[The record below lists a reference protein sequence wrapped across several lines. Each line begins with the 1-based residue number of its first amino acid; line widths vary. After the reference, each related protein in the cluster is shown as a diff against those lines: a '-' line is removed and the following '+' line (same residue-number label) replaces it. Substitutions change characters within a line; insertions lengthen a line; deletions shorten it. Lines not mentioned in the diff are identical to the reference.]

1 MAVST
6 GLVRPQVKILGLLSS
21 GHFMSHYY
29 SMVLPPLFP
38 FMHDSLGISYA
49 ALGLLLSIKHITAGV
64 LQLPAGI
71 LVDRLGAKL
80 VLLFGLFMC
89 AAGLG
94 LIGFADS
101 YWVLVAMVVVI
112 GIGNSVFHPADY
124 SIMDSTMDSGYMGRS
139 FSVHTFAGHLG
150 SAIAPLVVIAV
161 AGIWGWRMA
170 FVVSGVAGLVVLVG
184 FITQWNIFDDN
195 IALAEAKKRGKD
207 KAATT
212 GVGRVYTTWQ
222 LISHIL
228 KSPPIL
234 FLFLF
239 FAMSSMANGGLRSF
253 AVAGLVALH
262 NTPVAAAGGAL
273 TGFLFASAFGVLVGG
288 LFADKTKRHDLIAA
302 CGLIVSAVI
311 VLIVGEVNLHYTL
324 LVFAFSSAGLI
335 SGVIRPARDMMIR
348 SVSPQGSM
356 GKVFGFV
363 FSGQSIGGGIAPVIY
378 GYLIDIGQAV
388 WIFYTSAIFML
399 LCMGVVLLSGRSARR
414 HAEAATDGLKG

>member
-6 GLVRPQVKILGLLSS
+6 GLIRPQVKILGLLSS

-29 SMVLPPLFP
+29 SMVLPPLFIY
-38 FMHDSLGISYA
+38 MHEHLGISYA

-71 LVDRLGAKL
+71 LVDFLGAKV

-94 LIGFADS
+94 LIGIADS
-101 YWVLVAMVVVI
+101 YWVLVVLVVVV

-124 SIMDSTMDSGYMGRS
+124 SIMDSCMDSGYMGRS
-139 FSVHTFAGHLG
+139 FSVHTFCGHLG
-150 SAIAPLVVIAV
+150 SALAPLVVIAI
-161 AGIWGWRMA
+161 AEFWGWRMA
-170 FVVSGVAGLVVLVG
+170 FIASGLAGLVVLAG
-184 FITQWNIFDDN
+184 FIFQWNIIGDN
-195 IALAEAKKRGKD
+195 IALAQSKKRKTENPGGEEQ
-207 KAATT
+207 AY
-212 GVGRVYTTWQ
+212 GTWQ
-222 LISHIL
+222 LIAHIL
-228 KSPPIL
+228 TSPPIL

-302 CGLIVSAVI
+302 CGLIASAVI
-311 VLIVGEVNLHYTL
+311 VLVVGEVNLHYTL
-324 LVFAFSSAGLI
+324 LVFAFSTAGLI

-348 SVSPQGSM
+348 TVSPQGSM

-363 FSGQSIGGGIAPVIY
+363 FSGQSIGGGIAPWIY

-388 WIFYTSAIFML
+388 WIFYSSAIFMV
-399 LCMGVVLLSGRSARR
+399 LCMGVVLMSGRSARR
-414 HAEAATDGLKG
+414 HIDAASSSGP

>member
-1 MAVST
+1 MTVST
-6 GLVRPQVKILGLLSS
+6 GLVRPQLKILGLLSS

-29 SMVLPPLFP
+29 SMVLPPLFIY
-38 FMHDSLGISYA
+38 MHESLGISYA

-71 LVDRLGAKL
+71 LVDRLGAKV

-94 LIGFADS
+94 LIGLADS
-101 YWVLVAMVVVI
+101 YWVLVVLVVVV

-139 FSVHTFAGHLG
+139 FSVHTFSGHLG
-150 SAIAPLVVIAV
+150 SAIAPLVVITV
-161 AGIWGWRMA
+161 AEYWGWRMA
-170 FVVSGVAGLVVLVG
+170 FLVSGIAGLVVLVG
-184 FITQWNIFDDN
+184 FITQWNLIGGN
-195 IALAEAKKRGKD
+195 IALAEAKKRHKD
-207 KAATT
+207 KP
-212 GVGRVYTTWQ
+212 GGGEGRVYTTWQ
-222 LISHIL
+222 LIAHIL
-228 KSPPIL
+228 TSPPIL

-302 CGLIVSAVI
+302 CGLVASAVI
-311 VLIVGEVNLHYTL
+311 VLVIGEVNLHYTL
-324 LVFAFSSAGLI
+324 LVFAFSFAGLI

-348 SVSPQGSM
+348 NVSPQGSM

-363 FSGQSIGGGIAPVIY
+363 FSGQSIGGGIAPWIY

-388 WIFYTSAIFML
+388 WIFYFSAIFML
-399 LCMGVVLLSGRSARR
+399 LCMVVVLLSGRSARR
-414 HAEAATDGLKG
+414 HGNTATASGP